1 VNVYNYFF
9 YRLYCWSAQ
18 WKDDVAPPEF
28 NEFAIV
34 SAVMVGHAI
43 LFVQLVEL
51 IFGFR
56 IIALLP
62 KYSVYVAVIVFAVP
76 NYFIL
81 LYRNRFKKIISNFAP
96 EPPQLRRRR
105 GGRLDLHLPSCCIIV
120 SLRDY
125 FEMALRR
132 RVQMFTRRTAAKS
145 HGQTSRTREIE
156 FAAPQRVALPAIV
169 AIINW

>member
-1 VNVYNYFF
+1 MNVYNYFF

-18 WKDDVAPPEF
+18 WKNDVAPPEF
-28 NEFAIV
+28 KAFAIV

-43 LFVQLVEL
+43 LFVQWVEL

-81 LYRNRFKKIISNFAP
+81 LYRNRYKKIISNFAP
-96 EPPQLRRRR
+96 EPPQLRRRAR
-105 GGRLDLHLPSCCIIV
+105 GRLDLHLLSCCIIV

-132 RVQMFTRRTAAKS
+132 RVQMFTRRIAAKS
-145 HGQTSRTREIE
+145 QGRTSRTREIE
-156 FAAPQRVALPAIV
+156 FAAPQRVALSTIV
-169 AIINW
+169 AIMNW

>member
-1 VNVYNYFF
+1 MRLILIPLLAQHRTSREYNNVNVYNYFF

-18 WKDDVAPPEF
+18 WKNDVAPPEF
-28 NEFAIV
+28 KAFAIV

-43 LFVQLVEL
+43 LFVQWVEL

-81 LYRNRFKKIISNFAP
+81 LYRNRYKKIISNFAP

-105 GGRLDLHLPSCCIIV
+105 EGPFG
-120 SLRDY
+120 
-125 FEMALRR
+125 FK
-132 RVQMFTRRTAAKS
+132 FT
-145 HGQTSRTREIE
+145 
-156 FAAPQRVALPAIV
+156 
-169 AIINW
+169 